1 MLGHRA
7 MPHDVVLVRHGA
19 TEWSENGRHT
29 GSTDLPL
36 LPEGE
41 AEAEA
46 LAPRLRAWD
55 FAAVLV
61 SPLHR
66 AQETVRLAGI
76 AEGAETVPELHEW
89 DYGDYEGRTT
99 ADIRKERP
107 GWTVW
112 NGGCPN
118 GEDADQVGGRAD
130 AVIERVL
137 AIDGPVAIVS
147 HGQFLRV
154 LIARWVEQAAAEGAR
169 FALHTATLT
178 VLGYERETR
187 VVDRLNA

>member
-1 MLGHRA
+1 MLGHWA

-61 SPLHR
+61 SPLRR
-66 AQETVRLAGI
+66 AQETARLAGI

-112 NGGCPN
+112 NGGCPH
-118 GEDADQVGGRAD
+118 GEDAGQVGVRAD
-130 AVIERVL
+130 AIIERVG

-154 LIARWVEQAAAEGAR
+154 LIARWVEQDAAEGAR

-178 VLGYERETR
+178 VLGCERETR
-187 VVDRLNA
+187 VIDRLNA